1 VSAPDSKGPD
11 AMDAMREVTDRART
25 LGSPS
30 PSRLAAF
37 LARQPDL
44 GGRLEGIKIDATLR
58 SSGASSGT
66 VLLDAYV
73 TGDDGDHTALP
84 LVFRYDL
91 GGTFFFQ
98 YDLIAQ
104 FKTMRALELVG
115 FPAPHALWLDAEGEV
130 AGKPG
135 LFMRRV
141 DAPAPGGQPFA
152 EGPLASA
159 DEYDRHAMILNAV
172 RCFAA
177 LHALEPAS
185 LPLDHL
191 RGRGQGDTFI
201 ARALD
206 WDSKELLHAIPPGFG
221 AERASYYDTVR
232 TDLLRVRDHLRAE
245 APPYQK
251 AELAHGDTNLSNV
264 MYHGSEVAALL
275 DWELC
280 HLGLGEAD
288 LAYCIAG
295 MAHFQLTLDP
305 IPGIPTQDEILAA
318 YKAAR
323 GGLRD
328 WSYCELWGEWRLG
341 VYQTMA
347 FSRLPAAMRHIEEL
361 YWTNT
366 RSRLSRLLPL

>member
-1 VSAPDSKGPD
+1 MGVPDSKD
-11 AMDAMREVTDRART
+11 LNAMDAMREVTGRART
-25 LGSPS
+25 LASPS

-37 LARQPDL
+37 LAKQRDL
-44 GGRLEGIKIDATLR
+44 GGRLEDIKIDATRR

-66 VLLDAYV
+66 VLFDACLIE
-73 TGDDGDHTALP
+73 DDGGHTALP

-104 FKTMRALELVG
+104 FKTMRALESVG
-115 FPAPHALWLDAEGEV
+115 FPAPHVLWLDAEGEI

-135 LFMRRV
+135 LFMRRI

-159 DEYDRHAMILNAV
+159 SAGDRHAMILNAI

-185 LPLDHL
+185 LTLVHL
-191 RGRGQGDTFI
+191 RGRGQGDTFV

-206 WDSKELLHAIPPGFG
+206 WDSQELLHAIPPGFG
-221 AERASYYDTVR
+221 GERASYYDTVR
-232 TDLLRVRDHLRAE
+232 ADLLHVRDHLRAE
-245 APPYQK
+245 APQNRN
-251 AELAHGDTNLSNV
+251 AELAHGDPNLSNV
-264 MYHGSEVAALL
+264 MYRGTEVAALL

-305 IPGIPTQDEILAA
+305 LPGIPTQDEILAA

-341 VYQTMA
+341 VYQAMA

-361 YWTNT
+361 YWANT